1 MKPWKAVFVAM
12 ALVGFAPLVAC
23 EDQSNAAAP
32 VDPLSRVIRDAEAG
46 SDDALAKLEALSEE
60 DGLAEHADLIGA
72 AATRISQEA
81 AEADF
86 PKGFVSRW
94 HRLFFAT
101 DPVQNASAQTR
112 QEFVRSLYVQ
122 EVNFPD
128 EIVAGEQHP
137 IGTNT
142 KGTLPKSELGEL
154 GQFWAVA
161 ELDRVTANGSQVWP
175 TETGLTGV
183 SSGWPLNW
191 ARGNGGGTGFGVT
204 LIDDTHTYTSG
215 EEVEIRASY
224 DVTVK
229 DQSTDPPTV
238 FASWTEELVA
248 TSKVKV
254 IFASSPIEPRPG
266 EADIDTVLALLA
278 EFEAGYE
285 EAARKLVELG
295 TSGELRPHADELG
308 SLLAEALRDDWQPR
322 IAAHFAEH
330 GWEPER
336 PGAHL
341 PPTPNE
347 LSSLLIGLFYLAEPV
362 STATRETWLDVA
374 TAGVFAHHR
383 LAIEDG
389 ERPHAR
395 LQVKTVTALVQ
406 TLSLKQVSGMGVALE
421 RVELDGESWPLEM
434 SGSQRLTSVS
444 PEPADNWRSR
454 ISARVWEQNT
464 ACGLSEEMISRLS
477 QVRGPTLEGLR
488 THLELQLL
496 HDDETP
502 LATWPVTIDTPITLE
517 PLDETAPNR
526 R

>member
-1 MKPWKAVFVAM
+1 
-12 ALVGFAPLVAC
+12 
-23 EDQSNAAAP
+23 
-32 VDPLSRVIRDAEAG
+32 
-46 SDDALAKLEALSEE
+46 
-60 DGLAEHADLIGA
+60 
-72 AATRISQEA
+72 
-81 AEADF
+81 
-86 PKGFVSRW
+86 
-94 HRLFFAT
+94 
-101 DPVQNASAQTR
+101 
-112 QEFVRSLYVQ
+112 
-122 EVNFPD
+122 
-128 EIVAGEQHP
+128 
-137 IGTNT
+137 
-142 KGTLPKSELGEL
+142 
-154 GQFWAVA
+154 
-161 ELDRVTANGSQVWP
+161 
-175 TETGLTGV
+175 
-183 SSGWPLNW
+183 
-191 ARGNGGGTGFGVT
+191 
-204 LIDDTHTYTSG
+204 
-215 EEVEIRASY
+215 
-224 DVTVK
+224 
-229 DQSTDPPTV
+229 
-238 FASWTEELVA
+238 
-248 TSKVKV
+248 
-254 IFASSPIEPRPG
+254 
-266 EADIDTVLALLA
+266 
-278 EFEAGYE
+278 
-285 EAARKLVELG
+285 
-295 TSGELRPHADELG
+295 
-308 SLLAEALRDDWQPR
+308 
-322 IAAHFAEH
+322 
-330 GWEPER
+330 
-336 PGAHL
+336 
-341 PPTPNE
+341 
-347 LSSLLIGLFYLAEPV
+347 LLIGLFYLAEPV